1 MEATIIAGTLG
12 GILLCG
18 IIAWFVGSRLM
29 RGLKLADPVRG
40 KLTVIAAS
48 LPPDDAHASNYRLN
62 GVVTGPGLAPTA
74 VTKSGMARV
83 SKWPAAGEVLPI
95 EFERGDPSRFNFLWD
110 EIETSDVHGRRA
122 AERAAAMMG
131 GKIPT
136 ENGVDLTGATDIGA
150 ILHDF
155 LRSHGRKGRA
165 TITAVEAEVLDDG
178 ATRAI
183 LALKVEP
190 ADGAAPY
197 ETAVNFHFVSGST
210 TRRDFFCRL
219 GADFPVLIS
228 ADDPE
233 SVMPDFEALPE
244 ELRPRR

>member
-1 MEATIIAGTLG
+1 MEAMIVAGTLG

-18 IIAWFVGSRLM
+18 IIAWVVGSRLM

-95 EFERGDPSRFNFLWD
+95 EFERGDPSRFNLLWD
-110 EIETSDVHGRRA
+110 EIETSDVQGRRA
-122 AERAAAMMG
+122 AELAAAMMG
-131 GKIPT
+131 GQIPG
-136 ENGVDLTGATDIGA
+136 ENAVDLTGKTDIGA
-150 ILHDF
+150 MIHDH
-155 LRSHGRKGRA
+155 LRSHGRRGQA
-165 TITAVEAEVLDDG
+165 TVTAVEAEVLDDG
-178 ATRAI
+178 ATRAL

-190 ADGAAPY
+190 EDEAAPY

-219 GADFPVLIS
+219 GLRFPVLIS
-228 ADDPE
+228 TDDPM
-233 SVMPDFEALPE
+233 SVMPDFAALPE
-244 ELRPRR
+244 EVRPGR